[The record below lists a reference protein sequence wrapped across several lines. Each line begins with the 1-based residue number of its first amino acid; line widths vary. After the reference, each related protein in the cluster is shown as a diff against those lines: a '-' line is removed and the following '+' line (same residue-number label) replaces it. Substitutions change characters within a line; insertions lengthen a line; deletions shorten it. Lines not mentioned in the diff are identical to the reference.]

1 MREVITH
8 INKGPDSPARVL
20 KPERAPLRIAAIQEP
35 WHGSVEKQ
43 KQEITAAVQAAS
55 EFAPDLIV
63 LTELSLYPY
72 ACTRPDAQ
80 ADFVPEQLNGMSV
93 SFAAELARASSA
105 HVVISLYEDAG
116 KEHFNTAVTVAPSG
130 EIVLKTRKTHIP
142 VTAGYYEDK
151 YFAQG
156 DSSPAVVKIKD
167 ALVGTPTCWD
177 QWFPELAREY
187 GLINADLLCYPTAI
201 GSEPDHPDFDTEPL
215 WRQMMVAHG
224 IANGLFVAAVNRTGV
239 EDGIT
244 FYGSSFISDP
254 YGRLLVRASSTGSAV
269 LVADLDLDQKRDWLT
284 LFPFFKTRRPSM
296 YKHIN
301 KTDNK

>member
-8 INKGPDSPARVL
+8 INKGSDSPARVL
-20 KPERAPLRIAAIQEP
+20 PAVRTPLRIALIQEP

-43 KQEITAAVQAAS
+43 KAEITAAVQAAS

-80 ADFVPEQLNGMSV
+80 ADFVPEKLDGVSV
-93 SFAAELARASSA
+93 TFAAELARSSGA
-105 HVVISLYEDAG
+105 HVLISLYEDAG
-116 KEHFNTAVTVAPSG
+116 DKHYNSAVTVAPDG
-130 EIVLKTRKTHIP
+130 GIALKTRKTHIP

-151 YFAQG
+151 YFEQG
-156 DSSPAVVKIKD
+156 DSTPAVVKIKE
-167 ALVGTPTCWD
+167 ASVGTPTCWD

-187 GLINADLLCYPTAI
+187 GLINTDLLSYPTAI

-215 WRQMMVAHG
+215 WRQMMVAHA
-224 IANGLFVAAVNRTGV
+224 IANGLFVAAVNRTGI

-254 YGRLLVRASSTGSAV
+254 YGRILARAGTSGSAV

-284 LFPFFKTRRPSM
+284 LFPFFKTRRPSV
-296 YKHIN
+296 YKNIN
-301 KTDNK
+301 K

>member
-8 INKGPDSPARVL
+8 INKGSDSPARVL
-20 KPERAPLRIAAIQEP
+20 PAVRTPLRIALIQEP

-43 KQEITAAVQAAS
+43 KAEITAAVQAAS

-80 ADFVPEQLNGMSV
+80 ADFVPEKLDGMSV
-93 SFAAELARASSA
+93 SFAAELARSSGA
-105 HVVISLYEDAG
+105 HVLISLYEDAG
-116 KEHFNTAVTVAPSG
+116 DKHYNSAVTVAPDG
-130 EIVLKTRKTHIP
+130 GIVLKTRKTHIP

-151 YFAQG
+151 YFAEG
-156 DSSPAVVKIKD
+156 DSTPAVVKIQD
-167 ALVGTPTCWD
+167 ASVGTPTCWD

-187 GLINADLLCYPTAI
+187 GLINTDLLCYPTAI

-215 WRQMMVAHG
+215 WRQMMVAHA
-224 IANGLFVAAVNRTGV
+224 IANGLFVAAVNRTGI

-254 YGRLLVRASSTGSAV
+254 YGRILARAGASGSAV

-284 LFPFFKTRRPSM
+284 LFPFFKTRRPSV
-296 YKHIN
+296 YKNIN
-301 KTDNK
+301 K

>member
-1 MREVITH
+1 VREVITH
-8 INKGPDSPARVL
+8 INKGADSPARVL
-20 KPERAPLRIAAIQEP
+20 PAERAPFRIAAIQEP

-43 KQEITAAVQAAS
+43 KQEISAAVQAAS
-55 EFAPDLIV
+55 EFSPDLII

-80 ADFVPEQLNGMSV
+80 ADFVPEKLDGMSV
-93 SFAAELARASSA
+93 SFAAELARSSGA
-105 HVVISLYEDAG
+105 HVLISLYEDAG
-116 KEHFNTAVTVAPSG
+116 DKNYNSAVTVAPDG
-130 EIVLKTRKTHIP
+130 QIVLKTRKTHIP

-156 DSSPAVVKIKD
+156 DSSPAVMKIKD
-167 ALVGTPTCWD
+167 ALVGSPTCWD

-187 GLINADLLCYPTAI
+187 GLINTDLLCYPTAI

-215 WRQMMVAHG
+215 WRQMMLAHG
-224 IANGLFVAAVNRTGV
+224 IANGLFVAAVNRTGQ
-239 EDGIT
+239 EDGID

-254 YGRLLVRASSTGSAV
+254 YGRFLARAGDSDSAV

-284 LFPFFKTRRPSM
+284 LFPFFKTRRPSV
-296 YKHIN
+296 YKNIN
-301 KTDNK
+301 K

>member
-8 INKGPDSPARVL
+8 INKGSDSPARVL
-20 KPERAPLRIAAIQEP
+20 PAVRTPLRIALIQEP

-43 KQEITAAVQAAS
+43 KAEITAAVQAAS

-80 ADFVPEQLNGMSV
+80 ADFVPEKLDGVSV
-93 SFAAELARASSA
+93 TFAAELARSSGA
-105 HVVISLYEDAG
+105 HVLISLYEDAG
-116 KEHFNTAVTVAPSG
+116 DKQYNSAVTVAPDG
-130 EIVLKTRKTHIP
+130 GIVLKTRKTHIP

-151 YFAQG
+151 YFAEG
-156 DSSPAVVKIKD
+156 DSTPAVVKIKD
-167 ALVGTPTCWD
+167 ASVGTPTCWD

-187 GLINADLLCYPTAI
+187 GLINTDLLCYPTAI

-215 WRQMMVAHG
+215 WRQMMVAHA
-224 IANGLFVAAVNRTGV
+224 IANGLFVAAVNRTGI

-254 YGRLLVRASSTGSAV
+254 YGRILARAGASGSAV

-284 LFPFFKTRRPSM
+284 LFPFFKTRRPSV
-296 YKHIN
+296 YKNIN
-301 KTDNK
+301 K

>member
-8 INKGPDSPARVL
+8 INKGSDSPARVL
-20 KPERAPLRIAAIQEP
+20 PAVRTPLRIALIQEP

-43 KQEITAAVQAAS
+43 KAEITAAVQAAS

-80 ADFVPEQLNGMSV
+80 ADFVPEKLDGVSV
-93 SFAAELARASSA
+93 TFAAELARSSGA
-105 HVVISLYEDAG
+105 HVLISLYEDAG
-116 KEHFNTAVTVAPSG
+116 DKQYNSAVTVAPDG
-130 EIVLKTRKTHIP
+130 GIVLKTRKTHIP

-151 YFAQG
+151 YFAEG
-156 DSSPAVVKIKD
+156 DSTPAVVKIKD
-167 ALVGTPTCWD
+167 ASVGTPTCWD

-187 GLINADLLCYPTAI
+187 GLINTDLLSYPTAI

-215 WRQMMVAHG
+215 WRQMMVAHA
-224 IANGLFVAAVNRTGV
+224 IANGLFVAAVNRTGI

-254 YGRLLVRASSTGSAV
+254 YGRILARAGTSGSAV

-284 LFPFFKTRRPSM
+284 LFPFFKTRRPSV
-296 YKHIN
+296 YKNIN
-301 KTDNK
+301 K

>member
-8 INKGPDSPARVL
+8 INKGSDSPARVL
-20 KPERAPLRIAAIQEP
+20 PAVRTPLRIALIQEP

-43 KQEITAAVQAAS
+43 KAEITAAVQAAS

-80 ADFVPEQLNGMSV
+80 ADFVPEKLDGMSV
-93 SFAAELARASSA
+93 SFAAELARSSGA
-105 HVVISLYEDAG
+105 HVLISLYEDAG
-116 KEHFNTAVTVAPSG
+116 DKHYNSAVTVAPDG
-130 EIVLKTRKTHIP
+130 GIALKTRKTHIP

-151 YFAQG
+151 YFAEG
-156 DSSPAVVKIKD
+156 DSTPAVVKIQD
-167 ALVGTPTCWD
+167 ASVGTPTCWD

-187 GLINADLLCYPTAI
+187 GLINTDLLCYPTAI

-215 WRQMMVAHG
+215 WRQMMVAHA
-224 IANGLFVAAVNRTGV
+224 IANGLFVAAVNRTGI

-254 YGRLLVRASSTGSAV
+254 YGRILARAGTSGSAV

-284 LFPFFKTRRPSM
+284 LFPFFKTRRPSV
-296 YKHIN
+296 YKNIN
-301 KTDNK
+301 K

>member
-8 INKGPDSPARVL
+8 INKGSDSPARILPAV
-20 KPERAPLRIAAIQEP
+20 RTPLRIALIQEP

-43 KQEITAAVQAAS
+43 KVEITAAVQAAS

-80 ADFVPEQLNGMSV
+80 ADFVPEKLDGVSV
-93 SFAAELARASSA
+93 TFAAELARSSGA
-105 HVVISLYEDAG
+105 HVLISLYEDAG
-116 KEHFNTAVTVAPSG
+116 DKHYNSAVTVAPDG
-130 EIVLKTRKTHIP
+130 GIVLKTRKTHIP

-151 YFAQG
+151 YFAEG
-156 DSSPAVVKIKD
+156 DSTPAVVKIKD
-167 ALVGTPTCWD
+167 ASVGTPTCWD

-187 GLINADLLCYPTAI
+187 GLINTDLLCYPTAI

-215 WRQMMVAHG
+215 WRQMMVAHA
-224 IANGLFVAAVNRTGV
+224 IANGLFVAAVNRTGI

-254 YGRLLVRASSTGSAV
+254 YGRILARAGTSGSAV

-284 LFPFFKTRRPSM
+284 LFPFFKTRRPSV
-296 YKHIN
+296 YKNIN
-301 KTDNK
+301 K

>member
-8 INKGPDSPARVL
+8 INKGSDSPARILPAV
-20 KPERAPLRIAAIQEP
+20 RTPLRIALIQEP

-43 KQEITAAVQAAS
+43 KAEITAAVQAAS

-80 ADFVPEQLNGMSV
+80 ADFVPEKLDGVSV
-93 SFAAELARASSA
+93 TFAAELARSSGA
-105 HVVISLYEDAG
+105 HVLISLYEDAG
-116 KEHFNTAVTVAPSG
+116 DKHYNSAVTVAPDG
-130 EIVLKTRKTHIP
+130 GIALKTRKTHIP

-151 YFAQG
+151 YFEQG
-156 DSSPAVVKIKD
+156 DSTPTVVKIKD
-167 ALVGTPTCWD
+167 ASVGTPTCWD

-187 GLINADLLCYPTAI
+187 GLINTDLLCYPTAI

-215 WRQMMVAHG
+215 WRQMMVAHA
-224 IANGLFVAAVNRTGV
+224 IANGLFVAAVNRTGI

-254 YGRLLVRASSTGSAV
+254 YGRILARAGTSGSAV

-284 LFPFFKTRRPSM
+284 LFPFFKTRRPSV
-296 YKHIN
+296 YKNIN
-301 KTDNK
+301 K

>member
-8 INKGPDSPARVL
+8 INKGSDSPARILPAV
-20 KPERAPLRIAAIQEP
+20 RTPLRIALIQEP

-43 KQEITAAVQAAS
+43 KAEITAAVQAAS

-80 ADFVPEQLNGMSV
+80 ADFVPEKLDGMSV
-93 SFAAELARASSA
+93 SFAAELARSSGA
-105 HVVISLYEDAG
+105 HVLISLYEDAG
-116 KEHFNTAVTVAPSG
+116 DKQYNSAVMVAPDG
-130 EIVLKTRKTHIP
+130 GIVLKTRKTHIP

-151 YFAQG
+151 YFAEG
-156 DSSPAVVKIKD
+156 DSTPAVVKIKD
-167 ALVGTPTCWD
+167 ASVGTPTCWD

-187 GLINADLLCYPTAI
+187 GLINTDLLCYPTAI

-215 WRQMMVAHG
+215 WRQMMVAHA
-224 IANGLFVAAVNRTGV
+224 IANGLFVAAVNRTGI

-254 YGRLLVRASSTGSAV
+254 YGRILARAGASGSAV

-284 LFPFFKTRRPSM
+284 LFPFFKTRRPSV
-296 YKHIN
+296 YKNIN
-301 KTDNK
+301 K

>member
-8 INKGPDSPARVL
+8 INKGSDSPARVL
-20 KPERAPLRIAAIQEP
+20 PAVRTPLRIALIQEP

-43 KQEITAAVQAAS
+43 KAEITAAVQAAS

-80 ADFVPEQLNGMSV
+80 ADFVPEKLDGVSV
-93 SFAAELARASSA
+93 TFAAELARSSGA
-105 HVVISLYEDAG
+105 HVLISLYEDAG
-116 KEHFNTAVTVAPSG
+116 DKHYNSAVTVAPDG
-130 EIVLKTRKTHIP
+130 GIVLKTRKTHIP

-151 YFAQG
+151 YFAEG
-156 DSSPAVVKIKD
+156 DSTPAVVKIKD
-167 ALVGTPTCWD
+167 ASVGTPTCWD

-187 GLINADLLCYPTAI
+187 GLINTDLLCYPTAI

-215 WRQMMVAHG
+215 WRQMMVAHA
-224 IANGLFVAAVNRTGV
+224 IANGLFIAAVNRTGI

-254 YGRLLVRASSTGSAV
+254 YGRILARAGASGSAV

-284 LFPFFKTRRPSM
+284 LFPFFKTRRPSV
-296 YKHIN
+296 YKNIN
-301 KTDNK
+301 K

>member
-8 INKGPDSPARVL
+8 INKGSDSPARILPAV
-20 KPERAPLRIAAIQEP
+20 RTPLRIALIQEP

-43 KQEITAAVQAAS
+43 KVEITAAVQAAS

-80 ADFVPEQLNGMSV
+80 ADFVPEKLDGVSV
-93 SFAAELARASSA
+93 TFAAELARSSGA
-105 HVVISLYEDAG
+105 HVLISLYEDAG
-116 KEHFNTAVTVAPSG
+116 DKHYNSAVTVAPDG
-130 EIVLKTRKTHIP
+130 GIVLKTRKTHIP

-151 YFAQG
+151 YFAEG
-156 DSSPAVVKIKD
+156 DSTPAVVKIQD
-167 ALVGTPTCWD
+167 ASVGTPTCWD

-187 GLINADLLCYPTAI
+187 GLINTDLLCYPTAI

-215 WRQMMVAHG
+215 WRQMMVAHA
-224 IANGLFVAAVNRTGV
+224 IANGLFIAAVNRTGI

-254 YGRLLVRASSTGSAV
+254 YGRVLARADTSGSAV

-284 LFPFFKTRRPSM
+284 LFPFFKTRRPSV
-296 YKHIN
+296 YKNIN
-301 KTDNK
+301 K

>member
-8 INKGPDSPARVL
+8 INKGSDSPARVL
-20 KPERAPLRIAAIQEP
+20 PAVRTHLRIALIQEP

-43 KQEITAAVQAAS
+43 KAEITAAVQAAS

-80 ADFVPEQLNGMSV
+80 ADFVPEKLDGVSV
-93 SFAAELARASSA
+93 TFAAELARSSGA
-105 HVVISLYEDAG
+105 HVLISLYEDAG
-116 KEHFNTAVTVAPSG
+116 DKHYNSAVTVAPDG
-130 EIVLKTRKTHIP
+130 GIVLKTRKTHIP

-151 YFAQG
+151 YFAEG
-156 DSSPAVVKIKD
+156 DSTPAVVKIKD
-167 ALVGTPTCWD
+167 ASVGTPTCWD

-187 GLINADLLCYPTAI
+187 GLINTDLLCYPTAI

-215 WRQMMVAHG
+215 WRQMMVAHA
-224 IANGLFVAAVNRTGV
+224 IANGLFVAAVNRTGI

-254 YGRLLVRASSTGSAV
+254 YGRILARAGTSGSAV

-284 LFPFFKTRRPSM
+284 LFPFFKTRRPSV
-296 YKHIN
+296 YKNIN
-301 KTDNK
+301 K

>member
-8 INKGPDSPARVL
+8 INKGSDSPARVL
-20 KPERAPLRIAAIQEP
+20 PAVRTPLRIALIQEP

-43 KQEITAAVQAAS
+43 KVEITAAVQAAR

-80 ADFVPEQLNGMSV
+80 ADFVPEKLDGLSV
-93 SFAAELARASSA
+93 TFAAELARSSGA
-105 HVVISLYEDAG
+105 HVLISLYEDAG
-116 KEHFNTAVTVAPSG
+116 DKHYNSAVTVAPDG
-130 EIVLKTRKTHIP
+130 GIVLKTRKTHIP

-151 YFAQG
+151 YFAEG
-156 DSSPAVVKIKD
+156 DSTPAVVKIQD
-167 ALVGTPTCWD
+167 ASVGTPTCWD

-187 GLINADLLCYPTAI
+187 GLINTDLLCYPTAI

-215 WRQMMVAHG
+215 WRQMMVAHA
-224 IANGLFVAAVNRTGV
+224 IANGLFVAAVNRTGI

-254 YGRLLVRASSTGSAV
+254 YGRILARAGTSGSAV

-284 LFPFFKTRRPSM
+284 LFPFFKTRRPSV
-296 YKHIN
+296 YKNIN
-301 KTDNK
+301 K

>member
-8 INKGPDSPARVL
+8 INKGSDSPARILPAV
-20 KPERAPLRIAAIQEP
+20 RTPLRIALIQEP

-43 KQEITAAVQAAS
+43 KVEITAAVQAAS

-80 ADFVPEQLNGMSV
+80 ADFVPEKLDGVSV
-93 SFAAELARASSA
+93 TFAAELARSSGA
-105 HVVISLYEDAG
+105 HVLISLYEDAG
-116 KEHFNTAVTVAPSG
+116 DKQYNSAVTVAPDG
-130 EIVLKTRKTHIP
+130 GIVLKTRKTHIP

-151 YFAQG
+151 YFAEG
-156 DSSPAVVKIKD
+156 DSTPAVVKIKD
-167 ALVGTPTCWD
+167 ASVGTPTCWD

-187 GLINADLLCYPTAI
+187 GLINTDLLCYPTAI

-215 WRQMMVAHG
+215 WRQMMVAHA
-224 IANGLFVAAVNRTGV
+224 IANGLFIAAVNRTGI

-254 YGRLLVRASSTGSAV
+254 YGRVLARAGTSGSAV

-284 LFPFFKTRRPSM
+284 LFPFFKTRRPSV
-296 YKHIN
+296 YKNIN
-301 KTDNK
+301 K

>member
-8 INKGPDSPARVL
+8 INKGLDSPARVL
-20 KPERAPLRIAAIQEP
+20 PAERRPLRIALIQEP

-43 KQEITAAVQAAS
+43 KAEITAAVQAAS

-80 ADFVPEQLNGMSV
+80 ADFVPEHLDGMSV
-93 SFAAELARASSA
+93 SFAAELAQSSGA
-105 HVVISLYEDAG
+105 HVLISLYEDAG
-116 KEHFNTAVTVAPSG
+116 EKQYNSAVTVAPDG
-130 EIVLKTRKTHIP
+130 GIVLKTRKTHIP

-151 YFAQG
+151 YFAEG
-156 DSSPAVVKIKD
+156 DSTPTVVKIKD
-167 ALVGTPTCWD
+167 ASVGTPTCWD

-187 GLINADLLCYPTAI
+187 GLIHSDLLCYPTAI

-224 IANGLFVAAVNRTGV
+224 IANGLFIAAVNRTGT

-254 YGRLLVRASSTGSAV
+254 YGRILARAGKSGSAL

-284 LFPFFKTRRPSM
+284 LFPFFKTRRPSV
-296 YKHIN
+296 YKNIT
-301 KTDNK
+301 K

>member
-8 INKGPDSPARVL
+8 INKGLDSPARVL
-20 KPERAPLRIAAIQEP
+20 PPERTPLRIAAIQEP
-35 WHGSVEKQ
+35 WHGSIEKQ
-43 KQEITAAVQAAS
+43 KEEITAAVEAAS
-55 EFAPDLIV
+55 EFSPDLII

-80 ADFVPEQLNGMSV
+80 AEFVPELLDQNGMSV

-116 KEHFNTAVTVAPSG
+116 EKKYNTAVTVAPSG
-130 EIVLKTRKTHIP
+130 DIILKTRKTHIP

-156 DSSPAVVKIKD
+156 DSSPTVTKIKD

-215 WRQMMVAHG
+215 WRQMMMAHG
-224 IANGLFVAAVNRTGV
+224 ISNGLFIAAVNRTGT
-239 EDGIT
+239 EDGIA

-254 YGRLLVRASSTGSAV
+254 YGRILARAAQSGSAV
-269 LVADLDLDQKRDWLT
+269 LMADLDLDQKRDWLT

-296 YKHIN
+296 YKNIT
-301 KTDNK
+301 K

>member
-8 INKGPDSPARVL
+8 INKGLDSPARVL
-20 KPERAPLRIAAIQEP
+20 PAERTPLRIALIQEP

-43 KQEITAAVQAAS
+43 KAEITAAVQAAS

-63 LTELSLYPY
+63 LTELSLNPY

-80 ADFVPEQLNGMSV
+80 ADFVPEHLDGMSV
-93 SFAAELARASSA
+93 SFAAELAQSSGA
-105 HVVISLYEDAG
+105 HVLISLYEDAG
-116 KEHFNTAVTVAPSG
+116 EKQYNSAVTVAPDG
-130 EIVLKTRKTHIP
+130 GIVLKTRKTHIP

-151 YFAQG
+151 YFSQG
-156 DSSPAVVKIKD
+156 DSTPTVVKIKD
-167 ALVGTPTCWD
+167 ASVGTPTCWD

-187 GLINADLLCYPTAI
+187 GLINSDLLCYPTAI

-224 IANGLFVAAVNRTGV
+224 IANGLFIAAVNRTGT

-254 YGRLLVRASSTGSAV
+254 YGRILARAGKSGSAL

-284 LFPFFKTRRPSM
+284 LFPFFKTRRPSV
-296 YKHIN
+296 YKNIN
-301 KTDNK
+301 K

>member
-8 INKGPDSPARVL
+8 INKGSDSPARILPAV
-20 KPERAPLRIAAIQEP
+20 RTPLRIALIQEP

-43 KQEITAAVQAAS
+43 KAEITAAVQAAS

-80 ADFVPEQLNGMSV
+80 ADFVPEKLDGVSV
-93 SFAAELARASSA
+93 TFAAELARSSGA
-105 HVVISLYEDAG
+105 HVLISLYEDAG
-116 KEHFNTAVTVAPSG
+116 DKHYNSAVTVAPDG
-130 EIVLKTRKTHIP
+130 GIVLKTRKTHIP

-151 YFAQG
+151 YFAEG
-156 DSSPAVVKIKD
+156 DSTPAVVKIKD
-167 ALVGTPTCWD
+167 ASVGTPTCWD

-187 GLINADLLCYPTAI
+187 GLINTDLLCYPTAI

-215 WRQMMVAHG
+215 WRQMMVAHA
-224 IANGLFVAAVNRTGV
+224 IANGLFIAAVNRTGI

-254 YGRLLVRASSTGSAV
+254 YGRVLARAGTSGSAV

-284 LFPFFKTRRPSM
+284 LFPFFKTRRPSV
-296 YKHIN
+296 YKNIN
-301 KTDNK
+301 K

>member
-8 INKGPDSPARVL
+8 INKGSDSPARVL
-20 KPERAPLRIAAIQEP
+20 PAVRTPLRIALIQEP

-43 KQEITAAVQAAS
+43 KAEITAAVQAAS

-80 ADFVPEQLNGMSV
+80 ADFVPEKLDGMSV
-93 SFAAELARASSA
+93 SFAAELARSSGA
-105 HVVISLYEDAG
+105 HVLISLYEDAG
-116 KEHFNTAVTVAPSG
+116 DKQYNSAVMVAPDG
-130 EIVLKTRKTHIP
+130 GIVLKTRKTHIP

-151 YFAQG
+151 YFEQG
-156 DSSPAVVKIKD
+156 DSTPAVVKIKD
-167 ALVGTPTCWD
+167 ASVGTPTCWD

-187 GLINADLLCYPTAI
+187 GLINTDLLSYPTAI

-215 WRQMMVAHG
+215 WRQMMVAHA
-224 IANGLFVAAVNRTGV
+224 IANGLFVAAVNRTGI

-254 YGRLLVRASSTGSAV
+254 YGRILARAGTSGSAV

-284 LFPFFKTRRPSM
+284 LFPFFKTRRPSV
-296 YKHIN
+296 YKNIN
-301 KTDNK
+301 K

>member
-8 INKGPDSPARVL
+8 INKGADSPARVL
-20 KPERAPLRIAAIQEP
+20 PAERAPLRIAGIQEP

-43 KQEITAAVQAAS
+43 KLEISAAVQAAS
-55 EFAPDLIV
+55 EFAPDLII
-63 LTELSLYPY
+63 LTELTLYPY

-80 ADFVPEQLNGMSV
+80 AVFVPEKLDGMSV
-93 SFAAELARASSA
+93 SFAAELARSSGA
-105 HVVISLYEDAG
+105 HVLISLYEDAG
-116 KEHFNTAVTVAPSG
+116 DKHYNSAVTVAPDG
-130 EIVLKTRKTHIP
+130 QIVLKTRKTHIP

-156 DSSPAVVKIKD
+156 DSSPAVMKIKD
-167 ALVGTPTCWD
+167 ALVGSPTCWD

-187 GLINADLLCYPTAI
+187 GLINTDLLCYPTAI

-215 WRQMMVAHG
+215 WRQMMLAHG
-224 IANGLFVAAVNRTGV
+224 IANGLFVAAVNRTGQ
-239 EDGIT
+239 EDGID

-254 YGRLLVRASSTGSAV
+254 YGRILARAGNNDSAV

-284 LFPFFKTRRPSM
+284 LFPFFKTRRPSV
-296 YKHIN
+296 YKNIN
-301 KTDNK
+301 K

>member
-8 INKGPDSPARVL
+8 INKGADSPARVL
-20 KPERAPLRIAAIQEP
+20 PAERTALRIAAIQEP
-35 WHGSVEKQ
+35 WHGSVERQ
-43 KQEITAAVQAAS
+43 KAEITAAVQAAS
-55 EFAPDLIV
+55 EFAPDLII

-80 ADFVPEQLNGMSV
+80 ADFVPEKLVRNGMSV
-93 SFAAELARASSA
+93 SFAAELARSSGA
-105 HVVISLYEDAG
+105 HVLISLYEDAG
-116 KEHFNTAVTVAPSG
+116 DKQYNAAVTVAPSG

-151 YFAQG
+151 YFEQG

-167 ALVGTPTCWD
+167 ASVGTPTCWD

-187 GLINADLLCYPTAI
+187 GLINTDLLCYPTAI

-224 IANGLFVAAVNRTGV
+224 IANGLFIAAVNRTGI

-254 YGRLLVRASSTGSAV
+254 YGRILARAGSSGSAL

-284 LFPFFKTRRPSM
+284 LFPFFKTRRPSV
-296 YKHIN
+296 YKNIN
-301 KTDNK
+301 K

>member
-8 INKGPDSPARVL
+8 INKGSDSPARVSP
-20 KPERAPLRIAAIQEP
+20 PERTPLRIAAIQEP

-43 KQEITAAVQAAS
+43 KAEITAAVEAAS
-55 EFAPDLIV
+55 EFSPDLII

-72 ACTRPDAQ
+72 ACTRPNAQ
-80 ADFVPEQLNGMSV
+80 ADFVPEKLDGMSV
-93 SFAAELARASSA
+93 SFAQEIARASGA

-116 KEHFNTAVTVAPSG
+116 DKKYNAAVTVAPTG
-130 EIVLKTRKTHIP
+130 EILLKTRKTHIP

-151 YFAQG
+151 YFEQG
-156 DSSPAVVKIKD
+156 DSTPAVVAIKD
-167 ALVGTPTCWD
+167 AAVGTPTCWD

-187 GLINADLLCYPTAI
+187 GLLEADLLCYPTAI

-224 IANGLFVAAVNRTGV
+224 IANGLFIAAVNRTGL

-254 YGRLLVRASSTGSAV
+254 YGRILARAGRNGSAV
-269 LVADLDLDQKRDWLT
+269 LVADLGLDQKRDWLT
-284 LFPFFKTRRPSM
+284 LFPFFSTRRPTM
-296 YKHIN
+296 YKNISN
-301 KTDNK
+301 T

>member
-8 INKGPDSPARVL
+8 INKGVDSPARVL
-20 KPERAPLRIAAIQEP
+20 PAVRTPLRIAAIQEP

-43 KQEITAAVQAAS
+43 KAEITAGVLAAS

-80 ADFVPEQLNGMSV
+80 ADFIPELLDEKGMSV
-93 SFAAELARASSA
+93 SFAAELARSSGA
-105 HVVISLYEDAG
+105 HVLISLYEDAEN
-116 KEHFNTAVTVAPSG
+116 KQYNTAVTLAPSG
-130 EIVLKTRKTHIP
+130 EIILKTRKTHIP

-151 YFAQG
+151 YFEQG
-156 DSSPAVVKIKD
+156 NSSPAVAKIKD
-167 ALVGTPTCWD
+167 ASVGTPTCWD

-187 GLINADLLCYPTAI
+187 GLIDTDLLCYPTAI

-224 IANGLFVAAVNRTGV
+224 IANGLFIAAINRTGI

-254 YGRLLVRASSTGSAV
+254 YGRILARAGNSGSAV

-284 LFPFFKTRRPSM
+284 LFPFFKTRRPSV
-296 YKHIN
+296 YKNISN
-301 KTDNK
+301 T

>member
-8 INKGPDSPARVL
+8 INKGSDSPARVL
-20 KPERAPLRIAAIQEP
+20 PAVRTPLRIALIQEP

-43 KQEITAAVQAAS
+43 KAEITAAVQAAS

-80 ADFVPEQLNGMSV
+80 ADFVPEKLDGMSV
-93 SFAAELARASSA
+93 SFAAELARSSGA
-105 HVVISLYEDAG
+105 HVLISLYEEAG
-116 KEHFNTAVTVAPSG
+116 DKQYNSAVTVAPDG
-130 EIVLKTRKTHIP
+130 GIVLKTRKTHIP

-151 YFAQG
+151 YFAEG
-156 DSSPAVVKIKD
+156 DSTPAVVKIKD
-167 ALVGTPTCWD
+167 ASVGTPTCWD

-187 GLINADLLCYPTAI
+187 GLINTDLLSYPTAI

-215 WRQMMVAHG
+215 WRQMMVAHA
-224 IANGLFVAAVNRTGV
+224 IANGLFVAAVNRTGI

-254 YGRLLVRASSTGSAV
+254 YGRILARAGTSGSAV

-284 LFPFFKTRRPSM
+284 LFPFFKTRRPSV
-296 YKHIN
+296 YKNIN
-301 KTDNK
+301 K

>member
-8 INKGPDSPARVL
+8 INKGSDSPARVL
-20 KPERAPLRIAAIQEP
+20 PAVRTPLRIALIQEP

-43 KQEITAAVQAAS
+43 KAEITAAVQAAS

-80 ADFVPEQLNGMSV
+80 ADFVPEKLDGMSV
-93 SFAAELARASSA
+93 SFAAELARSSGA
-105 HVVISLYEDAG
+105 HVLISLYEDAG
-116 KEHFNTAVTVAPSG
+116 DKQFNSAVTVAPDG
-130 EIVLKTRKTHIP
+130 GIVLKTRKTHIP

-151 YFAQG
+151 YFAEG
-156 DSSPAVVKIKD
+156 DSTPAVVKIKD
-167 ALVGTPTCWD
+167 ASVGTPTCWD

-187 GLINADLLCYPTAI
+187 GLINTDLLCYPTAI

-215 WRQMMVAHG
+215 WRQMMVAHA
-224 IANGLFVAAVNRTGV
+224 IANGLFVAAVNRTGI

-254 YGRLLVRASSTGSAV
+254 YGRILARAGASGSAV

-284 LFPFFKTRRPSM
+284 LFPFFKTRRPSV
-296 YKHIN
+296 YKNIN
-301 KTDNK
+301 K

>member
-8 INKGPDSPARVL
+8 INKGSDSPARVL
-20 KPERAPLRIAAIQEP
+20 PAVRTPLRIALIQEP

-43 KQEITAAVQAAS
+43 KVEITAAVQAAS

-80 ADFVPEQLNGMSV
+80 ADFVPEKLDGMSV
-93 SFAAELARASSA
+93 SFAAELARSSGA
-105 HVVISLYEDAG
+105 HVLISLYEDAG
-116 KEHFNTAVTVAPSG
+116 DKHYNSAVTVAPDG
-130 EIVLKTRKTHIP
+130 GIVLKTRKTHIP

-151 YFAQG
+151 YFAEG
-156 DSSPAVVKIKD
+156 DSTPAVVKIKD
-167 ALVGTPTCWD
+167 ASVGTPTCWD

-187 GLINADLLCYPTAI
+187 GLINTDLLCYPTAI

-215 WRQMMVAHG
+215 WRQMMVAHA
-224 IANGLFVAAVNRTGV
+224 IANGLFVAAVNRTGI

-254 YGRLLVRASSTGSAV
+254 YGRILARAGTSGSAV

-284 LFPFFKTRRPSM
+284 LFPFFKTRRPSV
-296 YKHIN
+296 YKNIN
-301 KTDNK
+301 K

>member
-8 INKGPDSPARVL
+8 INKGSDSPARILPAV
-20 KPERAPLRIAAIQEP
+20 RTPLRIALIQEP

-43 KQEITAAVQAAS
+43 KVEITAAVQAAS

-80 ADFVPEQLNGMSV
+80 ADFVPEKLDGVSV
-93 SFAAELARASSA
+93 SFAAELARSSGA
-105 HVVISLYEDAG
+105 HVLISLYEDAG
-116 KEHFNTAVTVAPSG
+116 DKQYNSAVTVAPDG
-130 EIVLKTRKTHIP
+130 GIVLKTRKTHIP

-151 YFAQG
+151 YFAEG
-156 DSSPAVVKIKD
+156 DSTPAVVKIKD
-167 ALVGTPTCWD
+167 ASVGTPTCWD

-187 GLINADLLCYPTAI
+187 GLINTDLLCYPTAI

-215 WRQMMVAHG
+215 WRQMMVAHA
-224 IANGLFVAAVNRTGV
+224 IANGLFVAAVNRTGI

-254 YGRLLVRASSTGSAV
+254 YGRILARAGTSGSAV

-284 LFPFFKTRRPSM
+284 LFPFFKTRRPSV
-296 YKHIN
+296 YKNIN
-301 KTDNK
+301 K

>member
-8 INKGPDSPARVL
+8 INKGADSPARVL
-20 KPERAPLRIAAIQEP
+20 PAVRTPLRIAAIQEP
-35 WHGSVEKQ
+35 WHGSVERQ
-43 KQEITAAVQAAS
+43 KAEITAAVQAAS
-55 EFAPDLIV
+55 EFALDLIV
-63 LTELSLYPY
+63 LTELTLYPY

-80 ADFVPEQLNGMSV
+80 ADFVAEKSDQSGMSV
-93 SFAAELARASSA
+93 SFAAELARSSGA
-105 HVVISLYEDAG
+105 HVLISLYEDAG
-116 KEHFNTAVTVAPSG
+116 DKQYNAAVTVAPSG

-151 YFAQG
+151 YFEQG

-167 ALVGTPTCWD
+167 ASVGTPTCWD

-187 GLINADLLCYPTAI
+187 GLINADLLSYPTAI

-224 IANGLFVAAVNRTGV
+224 IANGLFIAAVNRTGI

-254 YGRLLVRASSTGSAV
+254 YGRILARAGSSGSAL

-296 YKHIN
+296 YKNLH
-301 KTDNK
+301 K

>member
-8 INKGPDSPARVL
+8 INKGADSPARVL
-20 KPERAPLRIAAIQEP
+20 PAVRTPLRIAAIQEP

-43 KQEITAAVQAAS
+43 KQEISAAVQAAS
-55 EFAPDLIV
+55 EFAPDLII

-80 ADFVPEQLNGMSV
+80 ADFVPEHLDGMSV
-93 SFAAELARASSA
+93 SFAAELARSSGA
-105 HVVISLYEDAG
+105 HVLISLYEDAG
-116 KEHFNTAVTVAPSG
+116 DKQYNTAVTVAPRG

-142 VTAGYYEDK
+142 VTAGYYEDN

-167 ALVGTPTCWD
+167 ASVGTPTCWD

-187 GLINADLLCYPTAI
+187 GLIDTDLLCYPTAI

-224 IANGLFVAAVNRTGV
+224 IANGLFIAAVNRTGI

-254 YGRLLVRASSTGSAV
+254 YGRILARAGNSG
-269 LVADLDLDQKRDWLT
+269 
-284 LFPFFKTRRPSM
+284 
-296 YKHIN
+296 
-301 KTDNK
+301 

>member
-8 INKGPDSPARVL
+8 INKGSDSPARILPAV
-20 KPERAPLRIAAIQEP
+20 RTPLRIALIQEP

-43 KQEITAAVQAAS
+43 KAEITAAVQAAS

-80 ADFVPEQLNGMSV
+80 ADFVPEKLDGMSV
-93 SFAAELARASSA
+93 SFAAELARSSGA
-105 HVVISLYEDAG
+105 HVLISLYEDAG
-116 KEHFNTAVTVAPSG
+116 DKHYNSAVTVAPDG
-130 EIVLKTRKTHIP
+130 GIVLKTRKTHIP

-151 YFAQG
+151 YFAEG
-156 DSSPAVVKIKD
+156 DSTPAVVKIQD
-167 ALVGTPTCWD
+167 ASVGTPTCWD

-215 WRQMMVAHG
+215 WRQMMVAHA
-224 IANGLFVAAVNRTGV
+224 IANGLFVAAVNRTGI

-254 YGRLLVRASSTGSAV
+254 YGRILARAGTSGSAV

-284 LFPFFKTRRPSM
+284 LFPFFKTRRPSV
-296 YKHIN
+296 YKNIN
-301 KTDNK
+301 K

>member
-8 INKGPDSPARVL
+8 INKGSDSPARVL
-20 KPERAPLRIAAIQEP
+20 PAVRTPLRIALIQEP

-43 KQEITAAVQAAS
+43 KAEITAAVQAAS

-80 ADFVPEQLNGMSV
+80 ADFVPEKLDGVSV
-93 SFAAELARASSA
+93 TFAAELARSSGA
-105 HVVISLYEDAG
+105 HVLISLYEDAG
-116 KEHFNTAVTVAPSG
+116 DKQYNSAVTVAPDG
-130 EIVLKTRKTHIP
+130 GIVLKTRKTHIP

-151 YFAQG
+151 YFEQG
-156 DSSPAVVKIKD
+156 DSTPAVVKIKD
-167 ALVGTPTCWD
+167 ASVGTPTCWD

-187 GLINADLLCYPTAI
+187 GLINTDLLSYPTAI

-215 WRQMMVAHG
+215 WRQMMVAHA
-224 IANGLFVAAVNRTGV
+224 IANGLFVAAVNRTGI

-254 YGRLLVRASSTGSAV
+254 YGRILARAGTSGSAV

-284 LFPFFKTRRPSM
+284 LFPFFKTRRPSV
-296 YKHIN
+296 YKNIN
-301 KTDNK
+301 K

>member
-8 INKGPDSPARVL
+8 INKGSDSPARVL
-20 KPERAPLRIAAIQEP
+20 PAVRTPLRIALIQEP

-43 KQEITAAVQAAS
+43 KAEITAAVQAAS

-80 ADFVPEQLNGMSV
+80 ADFVPEKLDGMSV
-93 SFAAELARASSA
+93 SFAAELARSSGA
-105 HVVISLYEDAG
+105 HVLISLYEDAG
-116 KEHFNTAVTVAPSG
+116 DKHYNSAVTVAPDG
-130 EIVLKTRKTHIP
+130 GIVLKTRKTHIP

-151 YFAQG
+151 YFAEG
-156 DSSPAVVKIKD
+156 DSTPAVVKIKD
-167 ALVGTPTCWD
+167 ASVGTPTCWD

-187 GLINADLLCYPTAI
+187 GLINADLLSYPTAI

-215 WRQMMVAHG
+215 WRQMMVAHA
-224 IANGLFVAAVNRTGV
+224 IANGLFVAAVNRTGI

-254 YGRLLVRASSTGSAV
+254 YGRILARAGTSGSAV

-284 LFPFFKTRRPSM
+284 LFPFFKTRRPSV
-296 YKHIN
+296 YKNIN
-301 KTDNK
+301 K

>member
-8 INKGPDSPARVL
+8 INKGSDSPARILPAV
-20 KPERAPLRIAAIQEP
+20 RTPLRIALIQEP

-43 KQEITAAVQAAS
+43 KVEITAAVQAAS

-80 ADFVPEQLNGMSV
+80 ADFVPEKLDGVSV
-93 SFAAELARASSA
+93 TFAAELARSSGA
-105 HVVISLYEDAG
+105 HVLISLYEDAG
-116 KEHFNTAVTVAPSG
+116 DKHYNSAVTVAPDG
-130 EIVLKTRKTHIP
+130 GIVLKTRKTHIP

-151 YFAQG
+151 YFAEG
-156 DSSPAVVKIKD
+156 DSTPAVVKIQD
-167 ALVGTPTCWD
+167 ASVGTPTCWD

-215 WRQMMVAHG
+215 WRQMMVAHA
-224 IANGLFVAAVNRTGV
+224 IANGLFVAAVNRTGI

-254 YGRLLVRASSTGSAV
+254 YGRILARAGTSGSAV

-284 LFPFFKTRRPSM
+284 LFPFFKTRRPSV
-296 YKHIN
+296 YKNIN
-301 KTDNK
+301 K